1 MPKILRLTQLIKRM
15 GHDADG
21 SGHWSDAPGRRA
33 DLKPPLLS
41 ASALFSTVLASHQT
55 MCAGTGK
62 HDCLSGLEVKVL
74 TRCLSV
80 LSQHLT
86 MYCDLMYRNVW
97 VQLKTKITINIH
109 SSK

>member
-1 MPKILRLTQLIKRM
+1 MPMAAAIGLMLR
-15 GHDADG
+15 
-21 SGHWSDAPGRRA
+21 GRRA